1 MTTTTTTTSAA
12 AMSALTSAAAVRGG
26 ARVDARAR
34 RVGRRGRASAS
45 ASAASASA
53 LVSGETH
60 AAYMRD
66 AAKTKAPAELPAA
79 LRVLE
84 ARGYELEAPNA
95 RKGLHPL
102 VVPLAKRAS
111 DGHVIGLMIMDEQGG
126 ETPVVGVTDGAY
138 LTLLAKNASQYVHWA
153 IVEEEAS
160 TDEQSTVV
168 AAAAGSVGV
177 SLHNHGEF
185 KTSGKPFDIYVTT
198 QVGKFP
204 SCMEG
209 LVQRHL
215 DRGDDQSALIT
226 CDLYKATFGEWGAPH
241 VFISDLYTRLGRVEE
256 ARDAARQALQTPWAT
271 IGSRDAIQRMI
282 DAAGWSGKTVQEIKD
297 VLESRRGPSAAAF
310 DGPKTDKQLARE
322 ESETLLDRVA
332 RGELESATVNQR
344 LAECYMNAGKPA
356 LAKFIM
362 CGMSS

>member
-1 MTTTTTTTSAA
+1 MTATMASSRFSTAACASSAV
-12 AMSALTSAAAVRGG
+12 VRG
-26 ARVDARAR
+26 ARVCGAGRRVRRAR
-34 RVGRRGRASAS
+34 RCAASAS
-45 ASAASASA
+45 ASE

-79 LRVLE
+79 LRVLQ
-84 ARGYELEAPNA
+84 ARGYELEPPNA
-95 RKGLHPL
+95 RKGMHPL
-102 VVPLAKRAS
+102 VVPLAKRKS
-111 DGHVIGLMIMDEQGG
+111 DGHVIGLMIVDEQGG
-126 ETPVVGVTDGAY
+126 ETPVVGVTDGAH

-153 IVEEEAS
+153 IVEEEATS
-160 TDEQSTVV
+160 DEQSTVV

-271 IGSRDAIQRMI
+271 VGSRDAIERMVDI
-282 DAAGWSGKTVQEIKD
+282 AGWSGKSVQEIKD
-297 VLESRRGPSAAAF
+297 ILESRRGPSAAAF

-332 RGELESATVNQR
+332 RGELESAVVNQR

-362 CGMSS
+362 CGMSA